1 MTSGRRLLS
10 PITST
15 RKVAIT
21 VKLEDS
27 SLMYQQQYHS
37 EPVQPELHL
46 GGVISLEP
54 EVEAGGTR
62 PRNPDVDHHVLP
74 AQGHR
79 HRCSRSPSSAG
90 VQNMRDPG
98 ILGSW
103 FPGTFFCQALFV
115 KI

>member
-27 SLMYQQQYHS
+27 SLMYQQQYRHS

-98 ILGSW
+98 ILV
-103 FPGTFFCQALFV
+103 PRHFFCQALFV
-115 KI
+115 KT